1 MFYCAR
7 RDLASRIF
15 VLMRRR
21 TSIRETAR
29 RPIGKRTRLFP
40 LIVAQIAALVVGV
53 SSLACCAQQNRLAN
67 TLPYTPV
74 PPPTLNLAAS
84 KDLPVRTDLL
94 PVAENVPDLPR
105 TTEEPLP
112 DAPTPNIEPA
122 AANPDGSPDPN
133 HANPSDTNDDPDEV
147 VGNLYASA
155 SADSGTPQQ
164 NQRQT
169 TPGFPPISPTQRR
182 LPPSRGEH
190 PSIPSQTSPCQTD
203 VCTST
208 PANMCCTRNVNYFE
222 RFVDA
227 GIHPLSARQK
237 GYLALRNTVDP
248 YNFAT
253 IGFFSAIS
261 VASDSHSAYGPGF
274 PGFARNFG
282 VAYCETAVDAF
293 FGTFLIPAIAHQDPH
308 YHRMPNASYARRA
321 LHAVT
326 AVVWAQSDYG
336 LGMPNYSGL
345 ITTVVGDGL
354 GNLYVPGRQKSWG
367 SAAARDL
374 TNIATAPIGNFIT
387 EFVPDVARRVNVK
400 IVLIQQ
406 IVNQVEKSP

>member
-1 MFYCAR
+1 M
-7 RDLASRIF
+7 
-15 VLMRRR
+15 
-21 TSIRETAR
+21 TA
-29 RPIGKRTRLFP
+29 
-40 LIVAQIAALVVGV
+40 LIVGLT
-53 SSLACCAQQNRLAN
+53 SLACSAQQNRLAN
-67 TLPYTPV
+67 APA

-84 KDLPVRTDLL
+84 KDLPVPVDIL
-94 PVAENVPDLPR
+94 PVSGNLPEPPR
-105 TTEEPLP
+105 TTEESLP

-122 AANPDGSPDPN
+122 AAASDGTADPI
-133 HANPSDTNDDPDEV
+133 DTNNDSGAIA
-147 VGNLYASA
+147 GNLYASA
-155 SADSGTPQQ
+155 SADNEAPQQ
-164 NQRQT
+164 NERQIS
-169 TPGFPPISPTQRR
+169 PGFPPISPTQRR

-190 PSIPSQTSPCQTD
+190 PSIPSQASPCQSN

-227 GIHPLSARQK
+227 GIHPLTARQK

-253 IGFFSAIS
+253 IGFFSAIA
-261 VASDSHSAYGPGF
+261 VASDPNSAYGPGF

-293 FGTFLIPAIAHQDPH
+293 FGTFLVPAIAHQDPH
-308 YHRMPNASYARRA
+308 YHRMPNASYPRRA
-321 LHAVT
+321 LHAIT
-326 AVVWAQSDYG
+326 AVLWAQSDYG
-336 LGMPNYSGL
+336 LGMPNYSNL
-345 ITTVVGDGL
+345 VTTVVGDGL

-374 TNIATAPIGNFIT
+374 TAIATDPIGNFIT
-387 EFVPDVARRVNVK
+387 EFVPDVARRVNVH
-400 IVLIQQ
+400 IVLVQQ

>member
-1 MFYCAR
+1 
-7 RDLASRIF
+7 
-15 VLMRRR
+15 MRRR

-40 LIVAQIAALVVGV
+40 LIVAQIAALVVGL
-53 SSLACCAQQNRLAN
+53 SSLACSAQQSGLAN
-67 TLPYTPV
+67 TLADTPA
-74 PPPTLNLAAS
+74 PSPTLNLAAS
-84 KDLPVRTDLL
+84 KDLPLPTDLL
-94 PVAENVPDLPR
+94 PVSGNLPDLPR
-105 TTEEPLP
+105 TTEESLP

-122 AANPDGSPDPN
+122 AAYPDGSTDPN
-133 HANPSDTNDDPDEV
+133 DANPNEANNDSNEM

-155 SADSGTPQQ
+155 SADSEAPQQ
-164 NQRQT
+164 NQRQIS
-169 TPGFPPISPTQRR
+169 PGFPPVSPTQRR

-208 PANMCCTRNVNYFE
+208 PANMCCTRNVKYFE

-227 GIHPLSARQK
+227 GIHPLTARQK

-261 VASDSHSAYGPGF
+261 VASDPHSAYGPGV
-274 PGFARNFG
+274 PGFGRNFG
-282 VAYCETAVDAF
+282 VAYCENAVGEF

-308 YHRMPNASYARRA
+308 YHRMPNASYPRRA
-321 LHAVT
+321 LHAIT

-367 SAAARDL
+367 SAAARDV